1 MKSSSVSKRQPIS
14 RIALMD
20 VCGPPGLALFANF
33 ISFGILLETADLHI
47 LYGLLMTLFI
57 YALPGQIV
65 LIDGISADVS
75 LATIALLV
83 LLINARL
90 LPMAITIGGVLT
102 RSPHSTLGYY
112 LSAHFVAVT
121 GWLNFMS
128 RYHQVG
134 IARAFAYFVHS
145 NLFLWGFAFSGMLV
159 GFYAA
164 DLMPPSLVASLLLLN
179 PLYFL
184 CLIAQSGSKNL
195 YIAIAIISGAVLY
208 LPLNWL
214 VPGWGLL
221 LAGLSGGILTAFLAS
236 RKNA

>member
-1 MKSSSVSKRQPIS
+1 MKSSPAAKKPSVS
-14 RIALMD
+14 RIALVD
-20 VCGPPGLALFANF
+20 VWGVPGLALFTNF
-33 ISFGILLETADLHI
+33 ISFGILLEAADLHI
-47 LYGLLMTLFI
+47 LHGLLMTLFI

-65 LIDGISADVS
+65 LIDGISANLS

-128 RYHQVG
+128 RYPQVG

-145 NLFLWGFAFSGMLV
+145 NFFLWGFALAGMFA

-164 DLMPPSLVASLLLLN
+164 NLVPPSLLAALLLLN

-184 CLIAQSGSKNL
+184 CLIAQSGAKDN
-195 YIAIAIISGAVLY
+195 YIAIAVISGAILY
-208 LPLNWL
+208 LPLDWL
-214 VPGWGLL
+214 IPGWGLL
-221 LAGLSGGILTAFLAS
+221 LAGLGGGSLAAFLAS